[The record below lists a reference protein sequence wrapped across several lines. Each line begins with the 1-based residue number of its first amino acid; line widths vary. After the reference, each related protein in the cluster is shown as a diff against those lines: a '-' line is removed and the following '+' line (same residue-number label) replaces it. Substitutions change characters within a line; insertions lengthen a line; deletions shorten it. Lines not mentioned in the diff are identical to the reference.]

1 MNIIVINILETLCFV
16 ISVFFILYL
25 FSISAQQFS
34 LPIITKVKSISSVLL
49 AILYLITSVFYV
61 ILLVYIHEHRDL
73 SIVVRNRVLY
83 YYPEF
88 YIIGIIICVV
98 VISINISSCLGLF
111 FKFKLSLIN
120 NISIGVLLGIIST
133 TTIAKYFK
141 WYLWGPEILIIS
153 LMLFLIIIAF
163 NFIKRNNSIKVTFL
177 KSFSI
182 LMGQSLFYLTVYIT
196 PALIRF

>member
-1 MNIIVINILETLCFV
+1 MDIISFNILVTLFFV

-34 LPIITKVKSISSVLL
+34 IPIMINKVNRISSVLL
-49 AILYLITSVFYV
+49 AILYLIASMFYV
-61 ILLVYIHEHRDL
+61 IFLLYIHEKRCFYM
-73 SIVVRNRVLY
+73 VVRNKVLY

-88 YIIGIIICVV
+88 YIIGIIICVIG
-98 VISINISSCLGLF
+98 ISLNISSCLGLF

-120 NISIGVLLGIIST
+120 NISFGILLGMISGII
-133 TTIAKYFK
+133 KYFK
-141 WYLWGPEILIIS
+141 WYSRGPEILIIN
-153 LMLFLIIIAF
+153 LILFLIIIVF

-177 KSFSI
+177 KDFCI

-196 PALIRF
+196 PALRC